1 METDKPEKP
10 NAHSLLARV
19 TASGLADAVFSALEA
34 GRPIREVAE
43 LCKSRGVDTSPAAV
57 HSLKRAH
64 LHHWSARRIVEEA
77 AKEGIVEP
85 TIPATVRRVLLTRIG
100 RLALDTH
107 TLEGLRVVVPLFSD
121 WTRSNVAEMAEA
133 RASRDSLR
141 RFALRLEDL
150 LADEQ
155 KLREL
160 REAREKVAGEGV
172 EKRVEAIIRTLWGEE
187 ALLGREAA

>member
-1 METDKPEKP
+1 
-10 NAHSLLARV
+10 
-19 TASGLADAVFSALEA
+19 
-34 GRPIREVAE
+34 
-43 LCKSRGVDTSPAAV
+43 
-57 HSLKRAH
+57 
-64 LHHWSARRIVEEA
+64 VEEA